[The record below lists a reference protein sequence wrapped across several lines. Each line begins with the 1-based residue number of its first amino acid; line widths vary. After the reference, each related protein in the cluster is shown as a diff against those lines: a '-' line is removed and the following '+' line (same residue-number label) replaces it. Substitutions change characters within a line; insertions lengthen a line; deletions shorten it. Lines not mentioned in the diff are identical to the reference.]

1 MAGSNASETLT
12 SAATLQG
19 LLAHEAELIQ
29 QASEALP
36 HSFEKCTYSMG
47 PIRQM
52 VYWCRTCAEPRGIC
66 SACSIACHGGMST
79 RASPHRSFIIPEV
92 TSLTTARHCTDH
104 EQVELFAKR
113 DFQCDCPT
121 SCLSHQCTLH
131 KILAAPND
139 ANTYGQNYIGN
150 FCRCGRPYDAATE
163 EETMVQCVACE
174 ASYSTP
180 AELVWPSSHLRSPE
194 RPGLVP
200 RVMPSPACTGH
211 QWFAHRNPRCTGRRY
226 W

>member
-1 MAGSNASETLT
+1 MRPSSSNKPLRHFLIPSRSARTRWDPSVKWSTGVEHARNREVYVRPAASR
-12 SAATLQG
+12 ATEVCQLVF
-19 LLAHEAELIQ
+19 
-29 QASEALP
+29 P
-36 HSFEKCTYSMG
+36 
-47 PIRQM
+47 
-52 VYWCRTCAEPRGIC
+52 
-66 SACSIACHGGMST
+66 
-79 RASPHRSFIIPEV
+79 PHRSFIIPEV
-92 TSLTTARHCTDH
+92 TSLTTARYCTDH

-180 AELVWPSSHLRSPE
+180 AELVWPSSHLHSPE